1 MKFTTMSFEF
11 DGRNEQEVINVTKM
25 LKALLSGASDEVS
38 VETHAIAPEKEEK
51 PVAVSKTTSTAVP
64 TFSDPVLPAAPTPS
78 EPVQPAAP
86 TPSEPV
92 QPAAPTPSEPVQ
104 PAAPTPSEPTKTAA
118 PKKEAKPEPTKTAA
132 PKKEAKPE
140 PAKAEEETK
149 SEAPTL
155 KEMQTLV
162 ISSVRTGRVTR
173 DEMASILLEFGGT
186 SLSKVSPSKFALLK
200 QRIENYPLTR

>member
-1 MKFTTMSFEF
+1 MKVTTMSFEF

-25 LKALLSGASDEVS
+25 LKELLSGASDSAS
-38 VETHAIAPEKEEK
+38 VETHAVTPEKEEE

-64 TFSDPVLPAAPTPS
+64 TFSEPAQPVAPTF
-78 EPVQPAAP
+78 
-86 TPSEPV
+86 
-92 QPAAPTPSEPVQ
+92 
-104 PAAPTPSEPTKTAA
+104 SEPTKTAT
-118 PKKEAKPEPTKTAA
+118 PKKEAKPEPAKA
-132 PKKEAKPE
+132 AKPE

-162 ISSVRTGRVTR
+162 ISSVRTGHVTH
-173 DEMASILLEFGGT
+173 DEMSSILLEFGGT
-186 SLSKVSPSKFALLK
+186 SLSSVNPSKYALLK